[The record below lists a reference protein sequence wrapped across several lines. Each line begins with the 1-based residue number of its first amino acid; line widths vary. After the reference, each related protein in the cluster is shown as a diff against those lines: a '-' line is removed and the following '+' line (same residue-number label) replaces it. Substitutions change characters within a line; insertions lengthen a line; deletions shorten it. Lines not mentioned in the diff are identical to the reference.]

1 MDLVTP
7 GIGLIFWQTVTFLI
21 VLFLLAKYVWRPIM
35 NALKAREGSIED
47 ALQAAELARVE
58 MEKLTEDNEKLL
70 AEARLEREKIIKEA
84 SIIAA
89 KIREEGKEEASKIG
103 DKMIEDAKNTINL
116 EKQAAINEIRN
127 QVAEFSIE
135 ISEKILRK
143 NLGTDKSQKALIEEY
158 LKDIK
163 LN

>member
-35 NALKAREGSIED
+35 NALKTREGSIED
-47 ALQAAELARVE
+47 ALQAAELAREE
-58 MEKLTEDNEKLL
+58 MEKLTADNEKLM
-70 AEARLEREKIIKEA
+70 AEARLERDKIIKAA
-84 SIIAA
+84 SVIAA
-89 KIREEGKEEASKIG
+89 KIRDEGKEEASKIG
-103 DKMIEDAKNTINL
+103 DKMIEDARHTINL

-127 QVAEFSIE
+127 QVAELSLE

-143 NLGTDKSQKALIEEY
+143 NLGTDMSQKALIEEY
-158 LKDIK
+158 IKDIK

>member
-21 VLFLLAKYVWRPIM
+21 VLYILSRFVWKPIM

-47 ALQAAELARVE
+47 ALNSAELAREE
-58 MEKLTEDNEKLL
+58 MAKLTADNERLIM
-70 AEARLEREKIIKEA
+70 EARMERDRIIKDA
-84 SIIAA
+84 SSMASR
-89 KIREEGKEEASKIG
+89 IREEAKEDASKIT
-103 DKMIEDAKNTINL
+103 DKMIEDAKHTIDL

-127 QVAEFSIE
+127 QVAELSLR

-143 NLGTDKSQKALIEEY
+143 NLSGEKNQKELIETY
-158 LKDIK
+158 LKD
-163 LN
+163 LNLN